1 MKLQLDVS
9 PMMQWKATKN
19 VKTDCSEESN
29 ASEETELNLK
39 ESITEFWLSRK
50 ERMKPTMN

>member
-1 MKLQLDVS
+1 
-9 PMMQWKATKN
+9 MMQWNATKKA
-19 VKTDCSEESN
+19 KTDCSEENN

-39 ESITEFWLSRK
+39 ESITEFWLYRK